1 MNKIL
6 SIAFI
11 LAIVLVL
18 SEASKLRQTTWDC
31 KYSSLQHKV
40 KGFSLRYV
48 CTGPDNENV
57 RSIVYFSRCKNT
69 PKYLK
74 KENSSCKLSKKSIT
88 CDEGSVDI
96 SSILNFSEKKRRV
109 FCQRRKSN

>member
-6 SIAFI
+6 TIAFI

-31 KYSSLQHKV
+31 NYRPLKYKR

-48 CTGPDNENV
+48 CTSSDNEKV
-57 RSIVYFSRCKNT
+57 RGIVYLSTCKLT
-69 PKYLK
+69 PDYLNS
-74 KENSSCKLSKKSIT
+74 ENSSCKLSGETIR
-88 CDEGSVDI
+88 CNEGSINI
-96 SSILNFSEKKRRV
+96 SSIYNFSKGKEVICLKK
-109 FCQRRKSN
+109 

>member
-18 SEASKLRQTTWDC
+18 SEASKLRQPTWNC
-31 KYSSLQHKV
+31 EYSSLQYKT

-48 CTGPDNENV
+48 CTSPDNEKV
-57 RSIVYFSRCKNT
+57 RSIVYFSRCKIT
-69 PKYLK
+69 PEYLK
-74 KENSSCKLSKKSIT
+74 SENSSCKLSGETIK
-88 CDEGSVDI
+88 CDEGSVNI
-96 SSILNFSEKKRRV
+96 SSILEFSNKKRKLK
-109 FCQRRKSN
+109 CQRKQNK

>member
-31 KYSSLQHKV
+31 NYRPLKYKR

-48 CTGPDNENV
+48 CTGPDNEKV
-57 RSIVYFSRCKNT
+57 RGIVYLSRCQNT
-69 PKYLK
+69 PDYLK
-74 KENSSCKLSKKSIT
+74 NENSSCKLSKESIT

-96 SSILNFSEKKRRV
+96 SSIFIFTKSKEV
-109 FCQRRKSN
+109 TCQRRKSN